1 MSEPS
6 AAAAQRRIDAI
17 KRQIVA
23 LGLLRPGTLSQQ
35 YNVCGNPTC
44 RCKADPPQKHGP
56 YYQLSYTWRRKSRT
70 HFVREE
76 QLPQIQREVAN
87 YERLRALVGEWI
99 DSALEIARLEREHRR
114 HPQGKSPRKRA
125 DRGKRNRAKAKS
137 TDAP

>member
-6 AAAAQRRIDAI
+6 VAALERRIDAI

-23 LGLLRPGTLSQQ
+23 LGRLRPGTLSQQ

-56 YYQLSYTWRRKSRT
+56 YFQLSYTWRRNSRT
-70 HFVREE
+70 HFVRG
-76 QLPQIQREVAN
+76 QDLPQIQRQVAN

-99 DSALEIARLEREHRR
+99 DSALEIARLEREQRR
-114 HPQGKSPRKRA
+114 NSHGKTTRKPRRLRKTTP
-125 DRGKRNRAKAKS
+125 RGS
-137 TDAP
+137 

>member
-6 AAAAQRRIDAI
+6 GAALQRRIDAI

-23 LGLLRPGTLSQQ
+23 LGPLRPGTLSQQ

-56 YYQLSYTWRRKSRT
+56 YYQVSYTWRGQSRT

-76 QLPQIQREVAN
+76 EFPHIQQQVAN
-87 YERLRALVGEWI
+87 YERLRALVGQWI
-99 DSALEIARLEREHRR
+99 DSALEIARLEREQRR
-114 HPQGKSPRKRA
+114 NPQAKTATKPRRLPKRTA
-125 DRGKRNRAKAKS
+125 RGS
-137 TDAP
+137 